1 MAASPHTGG
10 TDCAYAGAGGP
21 GVSGVEITVR
31 VESDAGTAHA
41 DFPTWVQPVPGA
53 LPPGFTITP
62 ETGIGDEASETHSG
76 TVIDG
81 IFFRHGAV
89 LVKIGAHPPVS
100 DAVLQAAANTVLGR
114 L

>member
-1 MAASPHTGG
+1 MGFRPVRAGPLRRWAGLAAVLM
-10 TDCAYAGAGGP
+10 CLAGCQDSDVPKDLKP
-21 GVSGVEITVR
+21 GEKRTV
-31 VESDAGTAHA
+31 T
-41 DFPTWVQPVPGA
+41 
-53 LPPGFTITP
+53 FTITP
-62 ETGIGDEASETHSG
+62 ETGIGDEASATHSG

-100 DAVLQAAANTVLGR
+100 NAALQAAANTVLGR